1 MLCGGH
7 LSTERTPIPWFSWAL
22 GLRRRRDKTFFAV
35 INVQPAD
42 FGFGTD
48 YNAKRIHPHPTTQ
61 FLNPWIDIL
70 PTNPHQPVAMDAKEI
85 ETKAKALTKAAAAEE
100 PTSTMIGMLKELQTG
115 VRASES
121 LLRSTRIGIIVNK
134 LKTSKTPEVAR
145 LASEIVSKWRT
156 EVNKQ
161 KQAGGS
167 AASRASSSPRPAQNG
182 STGASTPAGT
192 TPTDKA
198 SKLSVPPDK
207 RTWKADKVDT
217 NVTTSR
223 VRDSCIGLMYDGLC
237 LGSTESPKDVLKK
250 AISVEGA
257 AYDALGPDTKEAYR
271 TKMRS
276 LFQNLKNKN
285 NVSLRKRVLDGEIKP
300 DYFIR
305 MTSDEL
311 RSDAQRE
318 ADEKIKKVN
327 MNNAMVAQGE
337 KSISTSLQC
346 GKCGQRKVTYT
357 EAQTRAADEPMTLFC
372 TCLNCG
378 KSWKQ

>member
-1 MLCGGH
+1 
-7 LSTERTPIPWFSWAL
+7 
-22 GLRRRRDKTFFAV
+22 
-35 INVQPAD
+35 
-42 FGFGTD
+42 
-48 YNAKRIHPHPTTQ
+48 
-61 FLNPWIDIL
+61 
-70 PTNPHQPVAMDAKEI
+70 MDAKEI

-100 PTSTMIGMLKELQTG
+100 PTSVVIGMLKELQTG
-115 VRASES
+115 VRASEN

-167 AASRASSSPRPAQNG
+167 AAGRASSSPRPAQNG
-182 STGASTPAGT
+182 STGASTPAGS

-250 AISVEGA
+250 AIAVEGA

-276 LFQNLKNKN
+276 LFQNLKNKT
-285 NVSLRKRVLDGEIKP
+285 NVSLRKRVLDGDIKP

-318 ADEKIKKVN
+318 ADEKIKK
-327 MNNAMVAQGE
+327 
-337 KSISTSLQC
+337 C

>member
-1 MLCGGH
+1 
-7 LSTERTPIPWFSWAL
+7 
-22 GLRRRRDKTFFAV
+22 
-35 INVQPAD
+35 
-42 FGFGTD
+42 
-48 YNAKRIHPHPTTQ
+48 
-61 FLNPWIDIL
+61 
-70 PTNPHQPVAMDAKEI
+70 MDAKEI

-145 LASEIVSKWRT
+145 LASDIVSKWRT

-250 AISVEGA
+250 AIAVEGA
-257 AYDALGPDTKEAYR
+257 AYDTLGPDTKEAYR

-276 LFQNLKNKN
+276 LFQNLKNKTN
-285 NVSLRKRVLDGEIKP
+285 TSLRKRVLEGDIKP
-300 DYFIR
+300 DVFIR

-372 TCLNCG
+372 TCVNCG